1 MNSFLGD
8 LFVCVDVGAVRIKV
22 AAEEAIILRD
32 RLGVSLKLRFDAGDV
47 LVLPH
52 TVVSEIVEDYEELIK
67 SN

>member
-22 AAEEAIILRD
+22 ASEEAIVLRD
-32 RLGVSLKLRFDAGDV
+32 RLGVSLKLRFDAGNV
-47 LVLPH
+47 MVLPH

>member
-1 MNSFLGD
+1 MNSLLGD

-22 AAEEAIILRD
+22 ADEEAIILRD
-32 RLGVSLKLRFDAGDV
+32 RLGVFLKLRFDAGDV